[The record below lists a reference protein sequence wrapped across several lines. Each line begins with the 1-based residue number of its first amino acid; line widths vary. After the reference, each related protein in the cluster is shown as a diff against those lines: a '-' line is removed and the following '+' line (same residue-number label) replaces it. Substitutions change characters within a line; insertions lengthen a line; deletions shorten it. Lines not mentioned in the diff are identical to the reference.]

1 MRVAIAA
8 VAATSVVLAASSW
21 GGVGARAA
29 VGAQAVERV
38 SAGDCTRPRSYDV
51 VAVDPRHHISRETF
65 IALLVRS
72 ERLWEVP
79 SGLDLLRYRAGGA
92 IRVKLIYD
100 DRQVKYD
107 EVAAAKAALERV
119 KSANAAEKAA
129 RRPAAAEIARRR
141 ARYDQ
146 RVAYWND
153 RGGAPK
159 QVVAELQQARAAL
172 NELVR
177 TFNERTAAYN
187 RSVGQFNRQVVGYNA
202 LVRSRTAIDGELG
215 KAELGGTA
223 VEIAVLSGGARDD
236 VLIAHE
242 FGHILGIRH
251 IVGVGNIMN
260 PTLARVLTGASP
272 ADLAALRSACAA
284 RGR

>member
-1 MRVAIAA
+1 M
-8 VAATSVVLAASSW
+8 
-21 GGVGARAA
+21 
-29 VGAQAVERV
+29 
-38 SAGDCTRPRSYDV
+38 
-51 VAVDPRHHISRETF
+51 
-65 IALLVRS
+65 RS
-72 ERLWEVP
+72 ERLWEAP
-79 SGLDLLRYRAGGA
+79 SGLDLLRYRAGGT

-107 EVAAAKAALERV
+107 EVAAAKAAVERL

-129 RRPAAAEIARRR
+129 LRPAAAEIASHR
-141 ARYDQ
+141 ARYGQ

-187 RSVGQFNRQVVGYNA
+187 RSIGQFNRQVVAYNE
-202 LVRSRTAIDGELG
+202 LIRSRTTTDGELG

-223 VEIAVLSGGARDD
+223 VEIAVLSGGASDE

-251 IVGVGNIMN
+251 IVGAGNIMN
-260 PTLARVLTGASP
+260 PRLVRAVNGASQ

-284 RGR
+284 GGR

>member
-1 MRVAIAA
+1 M
-8 VAATSVVLAASSW
+8 LAASSW

-29 VGAQAVERV
+29 VGAQAAERV
-38 SAGDCTRPRSYDV
+38 TAGDCTRPRSYDV
-51 VAVDPRHHISRETF
+51 AAVDPRHHISRETF

-72 ERLWEVP
+72 ERLWEAP
-79 SGLDLLRYRAGGA
+79 SGLDLLRYQAGGA

-100 DRQVKYD
+100 DRQVKRD
-107 EVAAAKAALERV
+107 EVAAAKAAVERA

-159 QVVAELQQARAAL
+159 QAVGELQQERDAL
-172 NELVR
+172 NALVR

-187 RSVGQFNRQVVGYNA
+187 RSIAQLNRQVVAYNA
-202 LVRSRTAIDGELG
+202 LVRSRTATDGELG
-215 KAELGGTA
+215 KAEVGGTA

-242 FGHILGIRH
+242 FGHILGIGH
-251 IVGVGNIMN
+251 IVGAGNIMN

-284 RGR
+284 GGR